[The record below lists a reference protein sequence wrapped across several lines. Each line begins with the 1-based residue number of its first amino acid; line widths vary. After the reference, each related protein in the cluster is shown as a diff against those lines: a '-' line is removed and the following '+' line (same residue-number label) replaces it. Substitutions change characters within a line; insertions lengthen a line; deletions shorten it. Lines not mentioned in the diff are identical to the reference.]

1 MIIDMDQVQAPA
13 HRLSRDERRNQ
24 TRDRLIDAAVEV
36 FNRLGYFGAS
46 LEAVADAAGYTK
58 GAVYSNFA
66 TKADLFRAVM
76 ERTQGGRA
84 AASETLLRER
94 SLGDFIDLMGGL
106 IADQAANEASFDLLT
121 VEFWLAAMRDPALRA
136 ELAEGYRSMRGSLA
150 PVIERGL
157 EADGVRSDFDGS
169 ELATLVSA
177 IGTGILLQYYLEPG
191 AVDPELLPRA
201 LRALFGYRTESVAG
215 TAHVRS
221 EADQPA

>member
-1 MIIDMDQVQAPA
+1 MILDMDQVQAPS
-13 HRLSRDERRNQ
+13 HRLSRDQRRTQ

-66 TKADLFRAVM
+66 TKADLV
-76 ERTQGGRA
+76 GGVWAGPLGARA
-84 AASETLLRER
+84 AVSEALLRER

-106 IADQAANEASFDLLT
+106 LADQAANEASYDLLT

-150 PVIERGL
+150 PVIEGGL
-157 EADGVRSDFDGS
+157 AADGVRSDFDGS

-191 AVDPELLPRA
+191 AVDPELLSRA
-201 LRALFGYRTESVAG
+201 LRALFGYGTESVAG